1 MATAPIFQADQL
13 TFADCRV
20 TSFQLGLPGKTLP
33 TPEDVIGFSYTFTT
47 EQGVDF
53 DNAIIRIGLQIVI
66 EAKRTDETLPH
77 EQIGEIYTETFFQV
91 TGIDTLRTQKA
102 DGSPALPEM
111 VGATA
116 LGLAFSTTRGMLLML
131 SAGSVL
137 NQAFLPVINPLQLL
151 RSSQDDQAAI
161 SPTAAE

>member
-1 MATAPIFQADQL
+1 MATAPVFNADQL

-33 TPEDVIGFSYTFTT
+33 TPDDVVGFSYTFTT

-53 DNAIIRIGLQIVI
+53 DNAIIRIGLQVVI
-66 EAKRTDETLPH
+66 EAKRTDETLSH
-77 EQIGEIYTETFFQV
+77 ERIGEIHTETFFQV
-91 TGIDTLRTQKA
+91 TGIDALRTQKS
-102 DGSPALPEM
+102 DGSPALPEI

-137 NQAFLPVINPLQLL
+137 NQAFLPIINPLQLL
-151 RSSQDDQAAI
+151 RSSQEDQVANSHI
-161 SPTAAE
+161 VGE

>member
-1 MATAPIFQADQL
+1 MATAPVFLADQL

-33 TPEDVIGFSYTFTT
+33 TPEDVVGFSYTFTT
-47 EQGVDF
+47 EQGVDS
-53 DNAIIRIGLQIVI
+53 DQAIIRIGLQIVI
-66 EAKRTDETLPH
+66 EAKRTDEILPN
-77 EQIGEIYTETFFQV
+77 EQIGEIHTETFFQV
-91 TGIDTLRTQKA
+91 TGIEALRTEKP
-102 DGSPALPEM
+102 DGSPVLPEM

-137 NQAFLPVINPLQLL
+137 NQAFLPIINPLQLL
-151 RSSQDDQAAI
+151 RSSQSEQAPE
-161 SPTAAE
+161 SSAAVE

>member
-1 MATAPIFQADQL
+1 LATAPIFQADQL

-20 TSFQLGLPGKTLP
+20 TSFQLGLPGRTLP
-33 TPEDVIGFSYTFTT
+33 TPDDVVGFSYTFTI

-77 EQIGEIYTETFFQV
+77 EQIGEIHTETLFQV
-91 TGIDTLRTQKA
+91 TGINTLLTQKE
-102 DGSPALPEM
+102 DGSKALPEV

-137 NQAFLPVINPLQLL
+137 NRAFLPIINPLQLL
-151 RSSQDDQAAI
+151 RSSQPDQAAD
-161 SPTAAE
+161 SPAAAE

>member
-1 MATAPIFQADQL
+1 MTTAPVFNADQL

-33 TPEDVIGFSYTFTT
+33 NPDDVAGFSYTFTS

-53 DNAIIRIGLQIVI
+53 DNAIIRIGLQVVI

-77 EQIGEIYTETFFQV
+77 EQVGEIHTETFFQV
-91 TGIDTLRTQKA
+91 TGIDALRTQKP

-137 NQAFLPVINPLQLL
+137 NQAFLPIINPLQLL
-151 RSSQDDQAAI
+151 RSSQPEQA
-161 SPTAAE
+161 PDTPAAVE

>member
-1 MATAPIFQADQL
+1 MATTPAFQAEQL

-20 TSFQLGLPGKTLP
+20 TSFQLGRPG
-33 TPEDVIGFSYTFTT
+33 TPLSNAEDVASFSYTFTS

-53 DNAIIRIGLQIVI
+53 DNAIIRIALHVAI
-66 EAKRTDETLPH
+66 EAKRTDEALPN
-77 EQIGEIYTETFFQV
+77 ELVGEIRTETFFRV
-91 TGIDTLRTQKA
+91 TGLDALMTQKP
-102 DGSPALPEM
+102 DGSPVLPEL

-137 NQAFLPVINPLQLL
+137 NQAFLPVINPLQFL
-151 RSSQDDQAAI
+151 RSSQADQAQ
-161 SPTAAE
+161 AAAAQ